1 VVAGGHG
8 QGRTRQ
14 TVRLV
19 ACDLDG
25 TLLLPDATVSARSLA
40 AIGRLRQAG
49 IAFLLVT
56 GRPPRSVREIAARA
70 GLGGMAVCANGA
82 LVYDLDAGQVLT
94 STPLASGTGR
104 RLVRELRR
112 ALPGVLFAAE
122 DERGF
127 RREAAWE
134 GHGLDAVAEVV
145 HADPVDLVAE
155 PVAKLLLRHPELAQ
169 VELVER
175 VRELASDRAV
185 VTYSGDSLVEIS
197 AAGVT
202 KAYALDWVCR
212 RLGIPAAAVVAFGDM
227 PNDLP
232 MLAWAGH
239 AVAVANARPEV
250 REAADEVTASNL
262 DDGVALVLERLVGG
276 VEPA

>member
-1 VVAGGHG
+1 VAGGHG
-8 QGRTRQ
+8 ERRAHR

-40 AIGRLRQAG
+40 AIGRLRRAG
-49 IAFLLVT
+49 IVFLLVT

-70 GLGGMAVCANGA
+70 GLGGLAVCANGA
-82 LVYDLDAGQVLT
+82 LVYDLDAGQVLA
-94 STPLASGTGR
+94 STPLASGVGR

-112 ALPGVLFAAE
+112 ALPGVVFAAE

-127 RREAAWE
+127 RRESAWV
-134 GHGLDAVAEVV
+134 GHGLDAVDEVV
-145 HADPVDLVAE
+145 HPDPVDLVAE

-169 VELVER
+169 AELVAR

-185 VTYSGDSLVEIS
+185 VTYSGAHLVEIS

-212 RLGIPAAAVVAFGDM
+212 RLGIPAAAVMAFGDM

-232 MLAWAGH
+232 MLAWAGR

-250 REAADEVTASNL
+250 RRAADEVTASNL
-262 DDGVALVLERLVGG
+262 DDGVALVLERLLG
-276 VEPA
+276 EDRPA

>member
-1 VVAGGHG
+1 
-8 QGRTRQ
+8 
-14 TVRLV
+14 VRLV

-40 AIGRLRQAG
+40 AIGRIRQAG

-70 GLGGMAVCANGA
+70 GLGGLAVCSNGA
-82 LVYDLDAGQVLT
+82 LVYDLDAGRVLT
-94 STPLASGTGR
+94 ATPLTSGVGR
-104 RLVRELRR
+104 RLVAELRR
-112 ALPGVLFAAE
+112 ALPGAVFAAE

-127 RREAAWE
+127 RREAAWQ
-134 GHGLDAVAEVV
+134 GHGLDAVDEVV
-145 HADPVDLVAE
+145 HADPLDLVAE
-155 PVAKLLLRHPELAQ
+155 PVVKLLLRHPELAQ
-169 VELVER
+169 AELVER
-175 VRELASDRAV
+175 ARELASDRAV
-185 VTYSGDSLVEIS
+185 VTISGDHLVEIS

-250 REAADEVTASNL
+250 RRAADEVTASNL
-262 DDGVALVLERLVGG
+262 DDGVALVLERLVDGDR
-276 VEPA
+276 PA